1 MSITQEGNLE
11 SRFERKPVGLMRSL
25 DQVGATTRFE
35 LRRNVKNMIISLF
48 VACFIF
54 ALSLIINIITE
65 SRLGES
71 PETATDYITSY
82 LGMISFFILIIASM
96 FGGNIIAL
104 DYDKQTGNLLFPKIT
119 KGRLFVGRLIAR
131 YLLSALAVIFYYI
144 LVVIA
149 AAFKYTNL
157 PVETWASLGWALLYT
172 FLVLSLV
179 IFFSSFMK
187 KTSTVIVVS
196 LVMVLL
202 VFTLGSTI
210 LTITGVEIEP
220 LFILTYYSNII
231 TQSFA
236 MPPVDSR
243 FVEGFLGGP
252 HPGGDA
258 PTVMQWITPSAGGAI
273 IGMLIYSAILLVAA
287 YFLFR
292 RRQQK

>member
-1 MSITQEGNLE
+1 MSTTQDGNLE
-11 SRFERKPVGLMRSL
+11 SKFEKMPVGLMRSL
-25 DQVGATTRFE
+25 DQIGATTRFE
-35 LRRNVKNMIISLF
+35 LLRNIKNMIISLF
-48 VACFIF
+48 VAGFIF
-54 ALSLIINIITE
+54 VLSLIINIITE

-82 LGMISFFILIIASM
+82 LGMIGFFILIIATM
-96 FGGNIIAL
+96 FGGNMIAL

-149 AAFKYTNL
+149 AAIKYTNL

-172 FLVLSLV
+172 FAVLSLV

-202 VFTLGSTI
+202 VFNLGSTI
-210 LTITGVEIEP
+210 LVISGVEIEP
-220 LFILTYYSNII
+220 LFILTYYSSII

-236 MPPVDSR
+236 MPTER

-258 PTVMQWITPSAGGAI
+258 PTVMQWITPSVEGAI
-273 IGMLIYSAILLVAA
+273 IGMLIYSVILLVGA

>member
-1 MSITQEGNLE
+1 MSITQDGNLE
-11 SRFERKPVGLMRSL
+11 SKFEKMPVGLMRSL
-25 DQVGATTRFE
+25 DQIGATTRFE
-35 LRRNVKNMIISLF
+35 LLRNIKNMIISLF
-48 VACFIF
+48 VAGFIF
-54 ALSLIINIITE
+54 LLSLIINIITE

-82 LGMISFFILIIASM
+82 LGMISFFILIIATM
-96 FGGNIIAL
+96 FGGNMIAL

-119 KGRLFVGRLIAR
+119 KGRLFLGRLIAR

-149 AAFKYTNL
+149 AAIKYTNL

-172 FLVLSLV
+172 FAVLSLV

-202 VFTLGSTI
+202 VFNLGNTI
-210 LTITGVEIEP
+210 LVISGVEIEP
-220 LFILTYYSNII
+220 LFILTYYSSII

-236 MPPVDSR
+236 MPTDR

-258 PTVMQWITPSAGGAI
+258 PTVMQWITPSVEGAI

>member
-1 MSITQEGNLE
+1 MSITQDGNLE
-11 SRFERKPVGLMRSL
+11 SKFEKMPVGLMRSL
-25 DQVGATTRFE
+25 DQIGTTTRFE
-35 LRRNVKNMIISLF
+35 LLRNIKNMIISLF
-48 VACFIF
+48 VAGFIF
-54 ALSLIINIITE
+54 LLSLIINIITE

-82 LGMISFFILIIASM
+82 LGMISFFILIIATM
-96 FGGNIIAL
+96 FGGNMIAL

-119 KGRLFVGRLIAR
+119 KGRLFLGRLIAR

-149 AAFKYTNL
+149 AAIKYTEL

-202 VFTLGSTI
+202 VFNLGSTI
-210 LTITGVEIEP
+210 LVISGVEIEP
-220 LFILTYYSNII
+220 LFILTYYSSII

-236 MPPVDSR
+236 MPTDR

-258 PTVMQWITPSAGGAI
+258 PTVMQWITPSVEGAI
-273 IGMLIYSAILLVAA
+273 IGMLIYSAILLVGA

>member
-1 MSITQEGNLE
+1 MSITQERKLE
-11 SRFERKPVGLMRSL
+11 SKFEKTPVGFMRSL
-25 DQVGATTRFE
+25 DQVGATTKFE
-35 LRRNVKNMIISLF
+35 LRRNVKNSIISLF
-48 VACFIF
+48 VAGFIF
-54 ALSLIINIITE
+54 VLSLVINLITE

-71 PETATDYITSY
+71 PETATEYITSY
-82 LGMISFFILIIASM
+82 LGMISFFILIIATM

-131 YLLSALAVIFYYI
+131 YVLSALAVIFYYI
-144 LVVIA
+144 LVVIV
-149 AAFKYTNL
+149 AAFKYTDL

-187 KTSTVIVVS
+187 KTSTAIVVS
-196 LVMVLL
+196 LVMVLM
-202 VFTLGSTI
+202 VFNLGSTI
-210 LTITGVEIEP
+210 LSITGVTIEP
-220 LFILTYYSNII
+220 LFILTYYSRII

-236 MPPVDSR
+236 MPTER

-258 PTVMQWITPSAGGAI
+258 PTVMQWITPSVEGAI

>member
-11 SRFERKPVGLMRSL
+11 SKFEKKPIGLMRSL
-25 DQVGATTRFE
+25 DQVGATTKFE
-35 LRRNVKNMIISLF
+35 LRRNVKNSIISLF
-48 VACFIF
+48 VAGFVF
-54 ALSLIINIITE
+54 VLSLIINLITE

-71 PETATDYITSY
+71 PETATEYITSY
-82 LGMISFFILIIASM
+82 LGMISFFILIIATM

-131 YLLSALAVIFYYI
+131 YLLSVFAVIFYYI
-144 LVVIA
+144 LVVIV
-149 AAFKYTNL
+149 AAFKYTDL

-202 VFTLGSTI
+202 VFNLGSTI

-236 MPPVDSR
+236 MPTDR

-252 HPGGDA
+252 HPGVDA
-258 PTVMQWITPSAGGAI
+258 PTIMQWITPSIGGAI
-273 IGMLIYSAILLVAA
+273 IGMVIYSAILLVAA

-292 RRQQK
+292 RRQQN

>member
-1 MSITQEGNLE
+1 MSITQDGNLE
-11 SRFERKPVGLMRSL
+11 SKFEKMPVGLMRSL
-25 DQVGATTRFE
+25 DQIGATTRFE
-35 LRRNVKNMIISLF
+35 LLRNIKNMIISLF
-48 VACFIF
+48 VAGFIF
-54 ALSLIINIITE
+54 VLSLIINIITE

-82 LGMISFFILIIASM
+82 LGMIGFFILIIATM
-96 FGGNIIAL
+96 FGGNMIAL

-149 AAFKYTNL
+149 AAIKYTNL

-172 FLVLSLV
+172 FAVLSLV

-202 VFTLGSTI
+202 VFNLGSTI
-210 LTITGVEIEP
+210 LVISGVEIEP
-220 LFILTYYSNII
+220 LFILTYYSSII

-236 MPPVDSR
+236 MPTER

-258 PTVMQWITPSAGGAI
+258 PTVMQWITPSVEGAI
-273 IGMLIYSAILLVAA
+273 IGMLIYSVILLVGA

>member
-1 MSITQEGNLE
+1 
-11 SRFERKPVGLMRSL
+11 
-25 DQVGATTRFE
+25 
-35 LRRNVKNMIISLF
+35 
-48 VACFIF
+48 
-54 ALSLIINIITE
+54 
-65 SRLGES
+65 
-71 PETATDYITSY
+71 
-82 LGMISFFILIIASM
+82 
-96 FGGNIIAL
+96 
-104 DYDKQTGNLLFPKIT
+104 LLFPKIT

-131 YLLSALAVIFYYI
+131 YMLSALAVIFYYI

-202 VFTLGSTI
+202 VFNLGSTI
-210 LTITGVEIEP
+210 LVISGVEIEP
-220 LFILTYYSNII
+220 LFILTYYSSII

-236 MPPVDSR
+236 MPTER

-258 PTVMQWITPSAGGAI
+258 PTVMQWITPSVEGAI
-273 IGMLIYSAILLVAA
+273 IGMLIYSAILLVGA

>member
-11 SRFERKPVGLMRSL
+11 SKFEKKPIGFMRSL

-35 LRRNVKNMIISLF
+35 LRRNVKNGIIALF
-48 VACFIF
+48 VAGFTF
-54 ALSLIINIITE
+54 LLSLIINIITE
-65 SRLGES
+65 RRLEEI
-71 PETATDYITSY
+71 PETATEYITSY
-82 LGMISFFILIIASM
+82 LGMISFFILIIATM

-149 AAFKYTNL
+149 AAIKYTSL

-179 IFFSSFMK
+179 IFFSSFMR
-187 KTSTVIVVS
+187 KTSTTIVVS
-196 LVMVLL
+196 LVMILM
-202 VFTLGSTI
+202 VFTLGGTI

-236 MPPVDSR
+236 MPTDR
-243 FVEGFLGGP
+243 FVEGFLGAGP

-258 PTVMQWITPSAGGAI
+258 PTIMQWITPSVGGAI
-273 IGMLIYSAILLVAA
+273 IGMVIYSAILLVAA

>member
-11 SRFERKPVGLMRSL
+11 SKFEKKPVGFMRSL
-25 DQVGATTRFE
+25 DQVGATTKFE
-35 LRRNVKNMIISLF
+35 LRRNVKNSIISLF
-48 VACFIF
+48 VAGFIF
-54 ALSLIINIITE
+54 VLSLIINLITE

-82 LGMISFFILIIASM
+82 LGMISFFILIIATM

-104 DYDKQTGNLLFPKIT
+104 DYDRQTGNLLFPKIT

-144 LVVIA
+144 LVVIVA
-149 AAFKYTNL
+149 AIKYSEL

-187 KTSTVIVVS
+187 KTSTAIVVS

-202 VFTLGSTI
+202 VFNLGSTI

-231 TQSFA
+231 THSFA
-236 MPPVDSR
+236 MPTER

-252 HPGGDA
+252 HAIDA
-258 PTVMQWITPSAGGAI
+258 PSIMQWLTPSVGGAI